1 MKIIEPSIE
10 VLDNLDGQAI
20 LKKIER
26 IGRVCYKSE
35 NKITDDSAER
45 FIQNIE

>member
-10 VLDNLDGQAI
+10 VLDNLDGQVI

-26 IGRVCYKSE
+26 IGRVCYKS
-35 NKITDDSAER
+35 
-45 FIQNIE
+45 